1 VEKLIGKK
9 INIAVFI
16 SGKGSNLK
24 SLIKYSNSKYSKI
37 KIKLVI
43 SNKAKAKGL
52 TYAKKSKIKFFV
64 RNFKNVNISEK
75 QIIKLLSKF
84 KIDLICLAGFMRV
97 ISKKFIKKF
106 KKPILN
112 IHPSLLP
119 KYKGLNTHKKV
130 LKNNEKFS
138 GATVHLITP
147 KLDSGRIILQKKVRI
162 LKSDNVKTLKKK
174 ILKIEHKIYPKAI
187 LKLLSNL

>member
-1 VEKLIGKK
+1 MEKLIGKK
-9 INIAVFI
+9 INIAVLI
-16 SGKGSNLK
+16 SGRGSNLK
-24 SLIKYSNSKYSKI
+24 SLIKFSNSKYSKI

-52 TYAKKSKIKFFV
+52 IYAKKSKIKFFV

-162 LKSDNVKTLKKK
+162 LKSDDVKTLKKK

>member
-1 VEKLIGKK
+1 MEKLIGKK

-16 SGKGSNLK
+16 SGRGSNLK

-52 TYAKKSKIKFFV
+52 IYAKKSKIKFFV

-187 LKLLSNL
+187 LKFLSNL

>member
-16 SGKGSNLK
+16 SGRGSNLK
-24 SLIKYSNSKYSKI
+24 SLIKYSNSKYSNI

-52 TYAKKSKIKFFV
+52 IYAKKSKIKFFV

>member
-1 VEKLIGKK
+1 MEKLIGKK

-52 TYAKKSKIKFFV
+52 IYAKKSKIKFFV

-187 LKLLSNL
+187 LKFLSNL

>member
-1 VEKLIGKK
+1 MEKLIGKK

-16 SGKGSNLK
+16 SGRGSNLK

-52 TYAKKSKIKFFV
+52 IYAKKSKIKFFV
-64 RNFKNVNISEK
+64 RNFKNANISEK